1 MNSIGEN
8 CNELKR
14 DYDAC
19 FNSWF
24 AEKFLHGNTNDS
36 ACAPLFRVYQQ
47 CVKEAIRDQK
57 IDLKEIETDHL
68 GTEREYQVPSEKSKD
83 DNKKTKGST
92 SKS

>member
-24 AEKFLHGNTNDS
+24 AEKFLRGETNDS
-36 ACAPLFRVYQQ
+36 VCAPLFKVYQQ
-47 CVKEAIRDQK
+47 CVKVGLLCTVTKMTNDVFF
-57 IDLKEIETDHL
+57 L
-68 GTEREYQVPSEKSKD
+68 YQ
-83 DNKKTKGST
+83 TT
-92 SKS
+92 SFNNPF